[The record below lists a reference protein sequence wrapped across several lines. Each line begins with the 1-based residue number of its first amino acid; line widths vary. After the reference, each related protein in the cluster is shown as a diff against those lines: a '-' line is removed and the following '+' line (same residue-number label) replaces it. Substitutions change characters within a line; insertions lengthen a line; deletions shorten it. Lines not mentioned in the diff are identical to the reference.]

1 VDPDVWP
8 QDLRFL
14 LEQEFSTGFTPDGRM
29 AFFHP
34 DLWSFGQT
42 LHASEIFGRLQSIPG
57 VEHVLNI
64 QMKRWNRPFPP
75 SSEKIDV
82 QSNEIILVVS
92 DPNRMEEGYIDF
104 ELKGGR
110 Q

>member
-1 VDPDVWP
+1 
-8 QDLRFL
+8 
-14 LEQEFSTGFTPDGRM
+14 
-29 AFFHP
+29 
-34 DLWSFGQT
+34 
-42 LHASEIFGRLQSIPG
+42 
-57 VEHVLNI
+57 
-64 QMKRWNRPFPP
+64 MKRWNRPFPP